1 MQAATLP
8 FKVSANDTITGPP
21 QAENLKVRSTENEG
35 RSTENEAIA
44 GNVKAA
50 PAGTGILASR
60 SGNVLGGGMMASRY
74 APGNSSKKVFGAQRW

>member
-1 MQAATLP
+1 M
-8 FKVSANDTITGPP
+8 TGHP
-21 QAENLKVRSTENEG
+21 QAENLKVRYTGSKTI
-35 RSTENEAIA
+35 T
-44 GNVKAA
+44 GNVNAA